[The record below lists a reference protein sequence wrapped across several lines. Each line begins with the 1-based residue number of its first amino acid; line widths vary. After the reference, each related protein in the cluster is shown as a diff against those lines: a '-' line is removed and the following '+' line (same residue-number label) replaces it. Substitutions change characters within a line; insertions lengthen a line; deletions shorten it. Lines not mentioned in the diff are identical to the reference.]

1 MNKHQAEHRNFH
13 KNCTEIYI
21 APFTEFIKYKMS
33 EIEHEEVVN
42 SDDDEDKDSAP
53 VTKIRSYTDIMK
65 MKLDK

>member
-1 MNKHQAEHRNFH
+1 
-13 KNCTEIYI
+13 
-21 APFTEFIKYKMS
+21 MS

-65 MKLDK
+65 MKLDKWVSLDLFLYLLNFNCNWQVDGQAG